1 MRRAK
6 SMDAIKVNEKIK
18 DFVYN
23 ASKKIRDASHNMKQK
38 INQ

>member
-6 SMDAIKVNEKIK
+6 SMDAIKVNEKMK

-23 ASKKIRDASHNMKQK
+23 ASKKIRDASHNMK
-38 INQ
+38 